1 MIDYDNIKTFWESR
15 SRCSTKHPE
24 SMVNF
29 EDDTVLLREKIKGET
44 DAIMPLFMFAPHMD
58 VLDMGAGWGQ
68 WALRFAPLVSSVTA
82 VDYQQ
87 NFLDQG
93 RKAAQE
99 SGLNNIEFYCCPVE
113 EYKPSKKFHRIFFSG
128 IFVHLSDE
136 HIKRTLG
143 NVLPFLFPKGL
154 VILRE
159 PTSILN
165 ENYQLDHIY
174 SEALRCNYSALYRT
188 ADELKR
194 LWSQF
199 GFFCCK
205 EGQIFPE
212 GSIQNKFSE
221 TRLCYYVFTQK
232 SK

>member
-1 MIDYDNIKTFWESR
+1 MIDYDSIKAFWESR

-29 EDDTVLLREKIKGET
+29 EEDTLRLYEKIKGET

-68 WALRFAPLVSSVTA
+68 WALRFAPLVQSVTA

-87 NFLDQG
+87 NFLERG
-93 RKAAQE
+93 RKAAKE
-99 SGLNNIEFYCCPVE
+99 SGLNNIEFCCSPVE
-113 EYKPSKKFHRIFFSG
+113 EYKPGRKFHRIFFSG
-128 IFVHLSDE
+128 IFVHLSDALL
-136 HIKRTLG
+136 KRTLG
-143 NVLPFLFPKGL
+143 NVLPFLLSEGL

-165 ENYQLDHIY
+165 KNYQLNHKY
-174 SEALRCNYSALYRT
+174 SEALHCDYSALYRT
-188 ADELKR
+188 SDEFKR
-194 LWSQF
+194 LWDEF

-205 EGQIFPE
+205 EGQVFLE
-212 GSIQNKFSE
+212 GSTLNKFPE
-221 TRLCYYVFTQK
+221 TRLRWYVFAQK
-232 SK
+232 